1 MINFIMQRDETPLA
15 VSGVDTGRLATV
27 CIPGGTGT
35 NCTFDKIY
43 KEEFLEMKNL
53 KKVLALV
60 LAMSTVFGLSV
71 SAGAAASD
79 LVDYDEIQN
88 KEAVEVMAALNVIGG
103 NDKGE
108 FNPDSYLTRAEM
120 CKMVSYVMNGGK
132 APVLGSSASLSYTD
146 TAYSWAKDYIEYA
159 TSMGIVGGVGGGKF
173 SPDGTLT
180 GTQAAKMML
189 TAMGYDATVFG
200 FGGTG
205 WDVNVNR
212 YANETGLYN
221 GLSDMQPNLPITR
234 DQAAQLMYNAM
245 QATMVRK
252 TWSQNMETGQI
263 TEGYEQWY
271 ENHDTAD
278 GSGFTIPHTLLADKY
293 DGAIR
298 YAYMTGYAYDTV
310 KQEWEYSFT
319 SNSAFG
325 GNAIP
330 TNKQM
335 STQMGTTQLT
345 SSVDYTDF
353 YGQRL
358 KVIYNSVDEDVI
370 YGIYASDSSVVVTGA
385 SGDASE
391 YNDVA
396 NTVTVSG
403 KSYKLNDDADTIDV
417 YYTKQD
423 TTIQSNLKV
432 LVDDKDIDAYEF
444 KMVDNTGDGK
454 IDAVI
459 ETPMAVAK
467 INYVGQDQLQ
477 FTVYDTNTM
486 SNAAIDLDDLSAYEG
501 YAVNDWV
508 YFTKGDYSKTGL
520 HTIEKAELKT
530 GTVDAIRGDDTVD
543 KYVEYQLGGV
553 WYKAGANVYQL
564 DDAEVGDTV
573 EYVTLGSTVFHMAI
587 SDSSFNTRDI
597 ALVVSVGVENTQ
609 TSNIANQTLK
619 AKLLF
624 GDGSTSTVTLG
635 KYEGTSVNAAKYNA
649 GGDIKTLVDSS
660 VGKLVS
666 FRVNGGK
673 YELTDIDA
681 DNKLGLRNYVDSAT
695 NVAKNDEGYNNG
707 KIADELLA
715 DDALIFVLAANQG
728 TYDSNG
734 NLIDDGYAGGPIAP
748 SIDNEGGLYT
758 GLEFKNQFGSLNMS
772 GTGDPKD
779 ATAQYNGKVLTS
791 IQNGFDYVKVAVVH
805 MEKLPDITIGSN
817 YGYLTQAAYRTEE
830 NNQWYLNYTLWT
842 PNGEVKG
849 KYQTNDAPSEYP
861 AGTLI
866 SYDVKAE
873 GEFKNVSKPEY
884 NLVAI
889 TAWDADKGN
898 IKFSDGVSSEIDS
911 KSTQVIYVDSA
922 THKGSTGGAIQI
934 AADTVGNDKVGDQVN
949 VMYIGTSNKVAVLV
963 VDINNKMID
972 TNTSAVVYFDA
983 ALMGTNKTAVLNQ
996 LVQNHKNV
1004 TITGNVTLTTGSTLT
1019 VPAGTTLTFKNDLT
1033 LNGATVT
1040 GAGSVVVEG
1049 TTNMGSTLSIASF
1062 ITNQAEIDA
1071 GKVMTISGGKV
1082 SIKQDLTGSGKL
1094 VIDGTAAVTV
1104 TGKLDVNVTANG
1116 SATLVYGT
1124 KGDSVVIDGTNAGGV
1139 TGVYPYSTAKDTT
1152 VRALNVVK

>member
-88 KEAVEVMAALNVIGG
+88 KEAVEVMTALNVIGG

-173 SPDGTLT
+173 APDSTLT

-189 TAMGYDATVFG
+189 TAMGYDANVFG

-252 TWSQNMETGQI
+252 TWSQDMQTGQI
-263 TEGYEQWY
+263 REDYTPWY
-271 ENHDTAD
+271 EEVNIGTD
-278 GSGFTIPHTLLADKY
+278 GGGYTVPHTLLADKF

-298 YAYMTGYAYDTV
+298 YGYMTGYTYDTV
-310 KQEWEYSFT
+310 KKEWDYNFTTNGVFGGDAIPNNKKMSSSKLT
-319 SNSAFG
+319 SN
-325 GNAIP
+325 
-330 TNKQM
+330 
-335 STQMGTTQLT
+335 
-345 SSVDYTDF
+345 VDYTDF

-358 KVIYNSVDEDVI
+358 KVIYNTKDEDVI

-403 KSYKLNDDADTIDV
+403 KNYKLNDDASEITVYKNNADTEAP
-417 YYTKQD
+417 
-423 TTIQSNLKV
+423 SNLKV
-432 LVDDKDIDAYEF
+432 LVDDTDINAYKF

-454 IDAVI
+454 IDVVV

-467 INYVGQDQLQ
+467 INYVGQDQVQ
-477 FTVYDTNTM
+477 FTVQDTNEM
-486 SNAAIDLDDLSAYEG
+486 DNAAIDMDDLSAYEG

-530 GTVDAIRGDDTVD
+530 GTVDAIRGDNTVD
-543 KYVEYQLGGV
+543 KYTEYQLGGV
-553 WYKAGANVYQL
+553 WYKEGADVYKL
-564 DDAEVGDTV
+564 DDAEVSDSV

-597 ALVVSVGVENTQ
+597 ALVVSVGVEN
-609 TSNIANQTLK
+609 SFINNINSTTLK

-635 KYEGTSVNAAKYNA
+635 KYEGTSVDAAKYNA

-681 DNKLGLRNYVDSAT
+681 DNKLGLRSYVDSAAT
-695 NVAKNDEGYNNG
+695 STKNDDGYNNG

-728 TYDSNG
+728 TYDAND
-734 NLIDDGYAGGPIAP
+734 NLLSGGYTGGTIAP
-748 SIDNEGGLYT
+748 STKNEGGLYT
-758 GLEFKNQFGSLNMS
+758 GAEFKNQFGSANMS
-772 GTGDPKD
+772 GTGDPTS
-779 ATAQYNGKVLTS
+779 ATAQYNGKVLTTV
-791 IQNGFDYVKVAVVH
+791 QNGFDYVKVAVVH

-934 AADTVGNDKVGDQVN
+934 AADTVGNDKIGDQVN

-1004 TITGNVTLTTGSTLT
+1004 TITGNVTLTAGSTLT